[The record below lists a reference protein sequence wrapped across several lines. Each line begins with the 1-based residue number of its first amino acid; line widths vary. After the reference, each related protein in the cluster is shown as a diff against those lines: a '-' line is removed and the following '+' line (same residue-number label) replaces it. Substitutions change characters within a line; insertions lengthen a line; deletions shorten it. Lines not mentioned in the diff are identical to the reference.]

1 MFLFGAT
8 ISFEKLY
15 IDNWYNVRNVEGK
28 KGLYRKHILLEYVD
42 NVTNRNTNVW
52 QNQYQVLSVSILFFI
67 LKRVKNT
74 VFFTYH
80 CFLLFVL

>member
-42 NVTNRNTNVW
+42 NVTNRNTNV
-52 QNQYQVLSVSILFFI
+52 
-67 LKRVKNT
+67 
-74 VFFTYH
+74 
-80 CFLLFVL
+80 

>member
-15 IDNWYNVRNVEGK
+15 INTWYNVCNVEGK

-52 QNQYQVLSVSILFFI
+52 QNQYQVLSVSILF
-67 LKRVKNT
+67 
-74 VFFTYH
+74 
-80 CFLLFVL
+80 LFWRD